1 MEKKTETVVEKVCSG
16 VADFVEYFTV
26 SFLINYFSF
35 TFFFSFA
42 SITGCRVDDR
52 RCWVSQKSYF

>member
-35 TFFFSFA
+35 TFFFFHSLQ
-42 SITGCRVDDR
+42 SLVVESTIDVVG
-52 RCWVSQKSYF
+52 